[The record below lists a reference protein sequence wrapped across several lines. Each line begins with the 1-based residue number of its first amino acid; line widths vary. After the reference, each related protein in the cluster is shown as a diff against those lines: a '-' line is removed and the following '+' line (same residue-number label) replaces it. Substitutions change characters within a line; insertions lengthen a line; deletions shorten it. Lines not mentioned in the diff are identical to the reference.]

1 MEFNEAL
8 KEQILET
15 VQNQI
20 QSNQPPETKETLDRL
35 KKSGFSDDDAKQ
47 LIGQCLAVE
56 LYHVFSNQEEF
67 NESRYIAN
75 LKNLPEQP
83 FDANEE

>member
-8 KEQILET
+8 KNQILET

-20 QSNQPPETKETLDRL
+20 QTNQPPETKETLDRL
-35 KKSGFSDDDAKQ
+35 KKTGYNDDDAKQ

-56 LYHVFSNQEEF
+56 LYHVFSNQEPF

-83 FDANEE
+83 FDDNEE

>member
-8 KEQILET
+8 KDQILET

-20 QSNQPPETKETLDRL
+20 ETNQPPETKETLERL
-35 KKSGFSDDDAKQ
+35 KKTGYSDDDAKQ

-56 LYHVFSNQEEF
+56 LYHVFSNQEPF
-67 NESRYIAN
+67 NESRYISN

-83 FDANEE
+83 FDDEE